1 MFSRCLLTKNIS
13 IFLICLLQKCIYYVN
28 LKPGFMAC
36 FKNIGFGVCFKNMCC
51 GYSLDWLPSNEYL
64 NKHKII
70 YILQISYLWNFC
82 LSDFAVQFLSWE
94 MIYSR
99 LSLSRSQ
106 RVSLKPF
113 EISLPRHIRFAELR
127 KTINRTTALTEW
139 ICNLTPKLEI
149 RENIVEKRRNCS

>member
-13 IFLICLLQKCIYYVN
+13 IFLICLLQKCIYYAN
-28 LKPGFMAC
+28 LKTGFMAC
-36 FKNIGFGVCFKNMCC
+36 FKNIGFGLCFKNMCC

-82 LSDFAVQFLSWE
+82 LSDFADQFLSWE

-106 RVSLKPF
+106 RVSLIPF

-127 KTINRTTALTEW
+127 KTINRTTALTE
-139 ICNLTPKLEI
+139 
-149 RENIVEKRRNCS
+149 